1 MSGMSPTLASRPPS
15 PASSPADA
23 SGIATPPA
31 ADAAG
36 IATSPAD
43 AGGIATSPADAGG
56 ITVVVPV
63 MHEPPDIALSLRL
76 YREALAP
83 LGRPLRF
90 VTVLDGPLPRAREGL
105 LRLRQSGLPVA
116 IMSLQHPMGEAA
128 ALSVG
133 LAEAVAPG
141 EEAAPEAVLTLPAEP
156 MVEPADLPKL
166 VAGLGTHDMAVAL
179 RGLGGG
185 AFAPTGKLDWLLRR
199 LFGSSFRD
207 VRSPVRAMRRA
218 VAAELSPYG
227 NQHRFLPM
235 LAQAQGFTVGEI
247 SARPAV
253 PPPTRRRSAPD
264 WSVLLDAL
272 TIWFL
277 LRFIKKPFRFFG
289 GFGFALLA
297 LGGLATLWL
306 VADKLIWGVPLA
318 DRPALILSTLTVVLG
333 LQVISVG
340 LIGEIITF
348 AHAKELKD
356 YKVDRLVE

>member
-1 MSGMSPTLASRPPS
+1 MSGAPSVLMADRASVAPDRKAGPM
-15 PASSPADA
+15 PASTAA
-23 SGIATPPA
+23 AIA
-31 ADAAG
+31 
-36 IATSPAD
+36 I
-43 AGGIATSPADAGG
+43 
-56 ITVVVPV
+56 VVPV
-63 MHEPPDIALSLRL
+63 VHEPPDIGSSLAR
-76 YREALAP
+76 YRDGLAS

-90 VTVLDGPLPRAREGL
+90 VLVLDGPQPRSRDIL
-105 LRLRQSGLPVA
+105 LRLREAGEPIEIL
-116 IMSLQHPMGEAA
+116 SLQHAMGEAA
-128 ALSVG
+128 ALTVG
-133 LAEAVAPG
+133 LAEAMAPG
-141 EEAAPEAVLTLPAEP
+141 ADRPAAGAILTLPAEP
-156 MVEPADLPKL
+156 MIDPGELPRL
-166 VAGLGTHDMAVAL
+166 VAGLEAHDMVVAL
-179 RGLGGG
+179 RGDAAS

-207 VRSPVRAMRRA
+207 VRSPVRAMRKE
-218 VAAELSPYG
+218 VAAELNPYG
-227 NQHRFLPM
+227 NQHRFLPL
-235 LAQAQGFTVGEI
+235 LAQAQGFAVGEVV
-247 SARPAV
+247 AKPAV
-253 PPPTRRRSAPD
+253 PPPTRRRVGPD

-306 VADKLIWGVPLA
+306 VAVRLFWGVPLA

-333 LQVISVG
+333 LQIISVG

>member
-1 MSGMSPTLASRPPS
+1 MSGMSPTLEARPPA
-15 PASSPADA
+15 PASSPAA
-23 SGIATPPA
+23 AGGIATPPA
-31 ADAAG
+31 E
-36 IATSPAD
+36 
-43 AGGIATSPADAGG
+43 AGG
-56 ITVVVPV
+56 ITVVMPV
-63 MHEPPDIALSLRL
+63 VHEPPDIALSLRR

-90 VTVLDGPLPRAREGL
+90 VAVLDGPLPRAREGL
-105 LRLRQSGLPVA
+105 LRLRRDGLPMA

-133 LAEAVAPG
+133 LAEAVTPAAG
-141 EEAAPEAVLTLPAEP
+141 EAAPETVLTLPAEP

-166 VAGLGTHDMAVAL
+166 VAGLGTHDMVVAL
-179 RGLGGG
+179 RGEGGG

-235 LAQAQGFTVGEI
+235 LAQAQGFAVGEI
-247 SARPAV
+247 PARPAV
-253 PPPTRRRSAPD
+253 PPPTRRRSSPD

-306 VADKLIWGVPLA
+306 LADKLVWGVPLA

>member
-1 MSGMSPTLASRPPS
+1 MSGMSPTLEARPPA
-15 PASSPADA
+15 PAS
-23 SGIATPPA
+23 
-31 ADAAG
+31 
-36 IATSPAD
+36 SPAD
-43 AGGIATSPADAGG
+43 AGGIATLPADAGG
-56 ITVVVPV
+56 IAVVVPV
-63 MHEPPDIALSLRL
+63 VHEPPDIALSLRL
-76 YREALAP
+76 YGEALAP

-90 VTVLDGPLPRAREGL
+90 VAVLDGPLPRAREGL
-105 LRLRQSGLPVA
+105 LRLRQSGLAVA

-133 LAEAVAPG
+133 LAEAVAPAEG
-141 EEAAPEAVLTLPAEP
+141 EAAPEAVLTLPAEP
-156 MVEPADLPKL
+156 MIEPADLPKL

-179 RGLGGG
+179 RGEGGG

-247 SARPAV
+247 LARPAV

-289 GFGFALLA
+289 GFGFTLLA

-306 VADKLIWGVPLA
+306 LADKLIWGIPLA
-318 DRPALILSTLTVVLG
+318 DRPALILSTLMVVLG
-333 LQVISVG
+333 LQIISVG